1 MNKLKLLDLFS
12 GIGGFSL
19 GLESTGYF
27 QTIAFVEK
35 DKYCRQVLQ
44 KNFKNIPIEEDIRN
58 VRGSNYAADV
68 ITGGFPCQPFSVA
81 GKRKGTADDRYLWD
95 ETIRVVAECKPS
107 WFIGENVEGLINI
120 NNGVVLRQVQTD
132 LEEQGFQVQCLV
144 IPASGIGAWHQRKR
158 IWIVAYSDSNRH
170 SNKIRRS
177 STKEERI
184 SQEHR
189 QDYNTTRKS
198 SGASSVWETN
208 NQHVPN
214 PSSQRFGI
222 HQRTIEKW
230 KQRQEIKKK
239 QGINL
244 HFKLCHHVQMYPTP
258 TTQEIE
264 HPKMTLTKNGRR
276 ISKDGKNSHS
286 CQSSGHSKDVSN
298 SNSRLRRGRGT
309 EFKNRDD
316 REWWFYSEEEKQTRN
331 DIRSEVIGCNAILG
345 EDVSNSKSKGS
356 FSTNKSKPSSEE
368 QTRLDINEKKNW
380 SEIWSYASRCNEQ
393 VGGRKATYNTPTA
406 NDAKN
411 LTFPKSQT
419 DRTSIVGNLIQQ
431 KQQIKPGGKLNPNF
445 VEFLMGYPMN
455 WTKID
460 QAE

>member
-35 DKYCRQVLQ
+35 DKFCRQVLQ
-44 KNFKNIPIEEDIRN
+44 KNFNNIPIEEDIRN

-95 ETIRVVAECKPS
+95 ETIRVVAECKPR

-144 IPASGIGAWHQRKR
+144 IPAAGIGAWHQRKR
-158 IWIVAYSDSNRH
+158 VWIVAYSDSNRH

-214 PSSQRFGI
+214 PSSQRPFT
-222 HQRTIEKW
+222 RNNREMETKT
-230 KQRQEIKKK
+230 RDKKET
-239 QGINL
+239 G
-244 HFKLCHHVQMYPTP
+244 
-258 TTQEIE
+258 
-264 HPKMTLTKNGRR
+264 
-276 ISKDGKNSHS
+276 D
-286 CQSSGHSKDVSN
+286 QSSLQTLSSCSDVPNSDSKLSN
-298 SNSRLRRGRGT
+298 GCGSSTRNSST
-309 EFKNRDD
+309 KFKGLECNQSWNWNEIWSKAERCSEQNRDD
-316 REWWFYSEEEKQTRN
+316 VPNSNGERPQDMGYNPITCKRENKTTIN
-331 DIRSEVIGCNAILG
+331 
-345 EDVSNSKSKGS
+345 SNNSI
-356 FSTNKSKPSSEE
+356 EE
-368 QTRLDINEKKNW
+368 QQTWWQTQSEFCGVPNGISYELDKDR
-380 SEIWSYASRCNEQ
+380 SSRI
-393 VGGRKATYNTPTA
+393 KALGN
-406 NDAKN
+406 
-411 LTFPKSQT
+411 
-419 DRTSIVGNLIQQ
+419 SIVP
-431 KQQIKPGGKLNPNF
+431 QIARQIGLSIMTGELTNN
-445 VEFLMGYPMN
+445 E
-455 WTKID
+455 
-460 QAE
+460 

>member
-35 DKYCRQVLQ
+35 DKFCRQVLQ
-44 KNFKNIPIEEDIRN
+44 KNFNNIPIEEDIRN

-95 ETIRVVAECKPS
+95 ETIRVIAECKPI

-120 NNGVVLRQVQTD
+120 NNGMVLRQVQTD
-132 LEEQGFQVQCLV
+132 LEEQGFQVQCIV

-170 SNKIRRS
+170 SNKIRGS

-189 QDYNTTRKS
+189 QDHNTTRKS

-214 PSSQRFGI
+214 TDTGFGI
-222 HQRTIEKW
+222 REN
-230 KQRQEIKKK
+230 QEI
-239 QGINL
+239 QTRGNTI
-244 HFKLCHHVQMYPTP
+244 T
-258 TTQEIE
+258 
-264 HPKMTLTKNGRR
+264 NG
-276 ISKDGKNSHS
+276 SE
-286 CQSSGHSKDVSN
+286 DVSN
-298 SNSRLRRGRGT
+298 SNSWLRGGRGT
-309 EFKNRDD
+309 ELQSRDD
-316 REWWFYSEEEKQTRN
+316 REWRFYSKEEKQTR
-331 DIRSEVIGCNAILG
+331 DDVRSKVIGCNDIPRKDVPNSNG
-345 EDVSNSKSKGS
+345 ERPQRYGVQSNNLQKG
-356 FSTNKSKPSSEE
+356 NKTTINSNNSIEE
-368 QTRLDINEKKNW
+368 QQTWWQTQSEFCGVPNGVSYELDKDR
-380 SEIWSYASRCNEQ
+380 SSRI
-393 VGGRKATYNTPTA
+393 KALGN
-406 NDAKN
+406 
-411 LTFPKSQT
+411 
-419 DRTSIVGNLIQQ
+419 SIVP
-431 KQQIKPGGKLNPNF
+431 QIARQIGLSIMKGELTNN
-445 VEFLMGYPMN
+445 E
-455 WTKID
+455 
-460 QAE
+460 

>member
-35 DKYCRQVLQ
+35 DKFCRQVLQ
-44 KNFKNIPIEEDIRN
+44 KNFNNIPIEEDIRN

-95 ETIRVVAECKPS
+95 ETIRVITECKPR

-120 NNGVVLRQVQTD
+120 NNGMVLRQVQTD
-132 LEEQGFQVQCLV
+132 LEEQGFQVQCIV

-170 SNKIRRS
+170 SNKIRES
-177 STKEERI
+177 STKEKRI

-214 PSSQRFGI
+214 TNDKGLQRLNSEQIAPKQKLGFTSNKNDENVWHSESTGLQSCSNRQGKGEFWGTSTPREQC
-222 HQRTIEKW
+222 QRTWWQIES
-230 KQRQEIKKK
+230 
-239 QGINL
+239 GICGIPHGL
-244 HFKLCHHVQMYPTP
+244 S
-258 TTQEIE
+258 TT
-264 HPKMTLTKNGRR
+264 M
-276 ISKDGKNSHS
+276 D
-286 CQSSGHSKDVSN
+286 
-298 SNSRLRRGRGT
+298 
-309 EFKNRDD
+309 KNRSN
-316 REWWFYSEEEKQTRN
+316 RIK
-331 DIRSEVIGCNAILG
+331 ALG
-345 EDVSNSKSKGS
+345 N
-356 FSTNKSKPSSEE
+356 
-368 QTRLDINEKKNW
+368 
-380 SEIWSYASRCNEQ
+380 
-393 VGGRKATYNTPTA
+393 
-406 NDAKN
+406 
-411 LTFPKSQT
+411 
-419 DRTSIVGNLIQQ
+419 SIVP
-431 KQQIKPGGKLNPNF
+431 QIARQIGLSIMKAELN
-445 VEFLMGYPMN
+445 
-455 WTKID
+455 
-460 QAE
+460 

>member
-35 DKYCRQVLQ
+35 DKFCRQVLQ

-95 ETIRVVAECKPS
+95 ETIRVVAECKPR

-144 IPASGIGAWHQRKR
+144 IPAAGIGAWHQRKR

-170 SNKIRRS
+170 SNKIRGS
-177 STKEERI
+177 STKEERV
-184 SQEHR
+184 SQQHR
-189 QDYNTTRKS
+189 QDHNTTRKS
-198 SGASSVWETN
+198 SGASSIWETN

-214 PSSQRFGI
+214 TKSSRTWKDERGIWQRFSGVNGGEGTDKDVSNSI
-222 HQRTIEKW
+222 ST
-230 KQRQEIKKK
+230 
-239 QGINL
+239 GG
-244 HFKLCHHVQMYPTP
+244 
-258 TTQEIE
+258 
-264 HPKMTLTKNGRR
+264 GRR
-276 ISKDGKNSHS
+276 RVSRNVDEQGWNTFKTERESLQSKNKQTRSNDIE
-286 CQSSGHSKDVSN
+286 QSSEDVSN

-316 REWWFYSEEEKQTRN
+316 REGWFYSEEEKQTRN
-331 DIRSEVIGCNAILG
+331 DIRSEVIGCNAVPG
-345 EDVSNSKSKGS
+345 EDVPNTNTGFGIRENQEIQTGGNAFNSICKSGKRNWWQTQSEFCGVPNGVS
-356 FSTNKSKPSSEE
+356 YELDKNRSS
-368 QTRLDINEKKNW
+368 RI
-380 SEIWSYASRCNEQ
+380 
-393 VGGRKATYNTPTA
+393 KALGN
-406 NDAKN
+406 
-411 LTFPKSQT
+411 
-419 DRTSIVGNLIQQ
+419 SIVP
-431 KQQIKPGGKLNPNF
+431 QIARQIGLSIMKGELTNN
-445 VEFLMGYPMN
+445 E
-455 WTKID
+455 
-460 QAE
+460 